1 MKDYYLILN
10 VARNASPAKIK
21 AAYRSLAAL
30 YHPDRNN
37 GSREA
42 TEAMAAIN
50 EAYEVLG
57 HAPKRRAYDLQSK
70 VRESVPKADAGG
82 ALDLVDLLKK
92 AAAGRVPSQFVDQ
105 LTPVMER
112 KLDEHGIKAQAV
124 TAEDVMQALGWL
136 KPKRK
141 KRA

>member
-1 MKDYYLILN
+1 MRDYYAILGLTRDMSAGM
-10 VARNASPAKIK
+10 VRKRYLMLAK
-21 AAYRSLAAL
+21 RW
-30 YHPDRNN
+30 HPDKPTGDVKRFQ
-37 GSREA
+37 E
-42 TEAMAAIN
+42 IQ
-50 EAYEVLG
+50 EAYGVLG
-57 HAPKRRAYDLQSK
+57 DPAKRRAYDLQSK
-70 VRESVPKADAGG
+70 VREFVPKADAGG

-112 KLDEHGIKAQAV
+112 KLDEHGIKAKAV